1 MKNKHDNK
9 GTNIKLFEEIR
20 PNLLGLAYRI
30 LGTMADAE
38 DMVQDTF
45 IKWNKAKQQAIDVP
59 KAWLTTVCTRC
70 CLDQLRSAN
79 RTRVDYVGTW
89 LPEPI
94 HTQSDNELTAS
105 IELSQSLTTA
115 FLLMLERLTPKE
127 RAAYLLYEIFDAS
140 YAEVA
145 HTLRIKE
152 IACRKLV
159 SRAKQNIDQTKIRNV
174 TSIQK
179 QEEFLNAF
187 QLAVTNGGISELTS
201 LLSADIRLSA
211 DGGGKVPAI
220 LKPIGGKQAVIA
232 FVIGK
237 LKIYWANCQWN
248 RIDVNNSLGATLKEG
263 NKTIAVLSFSY
274 DKQEQVDD
282 IFIMRN
288 PEKINDLDEI
298 SIH

>member
-1 MKNKHDNK
+1 MKINDSNKIDGIN
-9 GTNIKLFEEIR
+9 LFEEVR
-20 PNLLGLAYRI
+20 PSLLGLAYRI
-30 LGTMADAE
+30 LGSIADAE

-45 IKWNKAKQQAIDVP
+45 IKWDRAKQQTIETP

-79 RTRVDYVGTW
+79 RTRVDYIGTW

-94 HTQSDNELTAS
+94 HTSNDSELIAS
-105 IELSQSLTTA
+105 IELGQSLTTA

-127 RAAYLLYEIFDAS
+127 RAAYLLYEIFDTS

-145 HTLRIKE
+145 HTLQITQ

-159 SRAKQNIDQTKIRNV
+159 SRAKSNIDQTKIRNT
-174 TSIQK
+174 TSVQK

-187 QLAVTNGGISELTS
+187 QLAVTIGEISELTS
-201 LLSADIRLSA
+201 LLAEDIKLNA

-220 LKPIGGKQAVIA
+220 LKSIEGRESVIA
-232 FVIGK
+232 FIVES
-237 LKIYWANCQWN
+237 LKIYWTNCQWKK
-248 RIDVNNSLGATLKEG
+248 IGINNSLGFSLKKE
-263 NKTIAVLSFSY
+263 NNITAILSFSY
-274 DKQEQVDD
+274 DKKDQVDGV
-282 IFIMRN
+282 FIMRN
-288 PEKINDLDEI
+288 PEKINNFQEI

>member
-1 MKNKHDNK
+1 MKNNDSNK
-9 GTNIKLFEEIR
+9 INGINLFEEIR

-30 LGTMADAE
+30 LGSMADAE

-45 IKWNKAKQQAIDVP
+45 IKWDKTEQQAIETP

-70 CLDQLRSAN
+70 CLDQLRSSS
-79 RTRVDYVGTW
+79 RTRIDYIGTW

-94 HTQSDNELTAS
+94 HTSNDNELIAS
-105 IELSQSLTTA
+105 IELGQSLTTA

-127 RAAYLLYEIFDAS
+127 RAAYLLYEIFDTS

-145 HTLRIKE
+145 HTLQIKE

-159 SRAKQNIDQTKIRNV
+159 SRAKSNIDQAKIRNT
-174 TSIQK
+174 TSVQK

-187 QLAVTNGGISELTS
+187 QLAVTNGEISELAS
-201 LLSADIRLSA
+201 LLAGDIKLNA
-211 DGGGKVPAI
+211 DGGGKVPTI
-220 LKPIGGKQAVIA
+220 LKPIEGRESVIE
-232 FVIGK
+232 FLVES
-237 LKIYWANCQWN
+237 LKIYWSNCQWKKVG
-248 RIDVNNSLGATLKEG
+248 INNSLGFSLKED
-263 NKTIAVLSFSY
+263 NSITAILSFSY
-274 DKQEQVDD
+274 DKQDQVDA

-288 PEKINDLDEI
+288 PEKINNFDEI